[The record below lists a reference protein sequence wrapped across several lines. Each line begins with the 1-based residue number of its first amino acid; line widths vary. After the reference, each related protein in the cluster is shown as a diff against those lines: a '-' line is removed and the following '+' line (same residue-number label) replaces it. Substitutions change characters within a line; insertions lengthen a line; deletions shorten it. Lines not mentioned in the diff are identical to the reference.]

1 MRLLIAEDT
10 KDLNRVITVMLEH
23 AGYDVDSVFD
33 GEAALELLD
42 TNGYDAVILDIMMP
56 KVDGITVL
64 LTLRGRNNTVP
75 VLLLTAKTEVD
86 DRVTGLNAG
95 ADDYLTKP
103 FAMKELLARVKAM
116 TRRRAQYS
124 SSVLSFSNISLN
136 AATLELSAVN
146 SVRLSMKECE
156 LLRLFM
162 QYPEKPLDTA
172 FILEH
177 VWPHEPE
184 ADGDTVYLYVR
195 YLQRK
200 LTGVAA
206 DAEISGE
213 CGKTFRLHTCPK

>member
-1 MRLLIAEDT
+1 MKLLIAEDT
-10 KDLNRVITVMLEH
+10 TDLNRVITVMLEH

-56 KVDGITVL
+56 KIDGITVL
-64 LTLRGRNNTVP
+64 LKLRARNNTVP
-75 VLLLTAKTEVD
+75 VLLLTAKTEID

-103 FAMKELLARVKAM
+103 FAMKELLARVQAM
-116 TRRRAQYS
+116 TRRHTQYS
-124 SSVLSFSNISLN
+124 SYDMTFANISLN
-136 AATLELSAVN
+136 TGTLELSAVN

-156 LLRLFM
+156 LLRLFL
-162 QYPEKPLDTA
+162 QYPEKPLDTDY
-172 FILEH
+172 ILEH
-177 VWPHEPE
+177 VWPREPE

-200 LTGVAA
+200 LTGIAA
-206 DAEISGE
+206 EAEISGE
-213 CGKTFRLHTCPK
+213 HGGPYCLLPRS